1 VLRRLKDWWLPLD
14 SQRNLERT
22 EEKLAELG
30 TVDAKLQSL
39 VKRLISAIYEKS
51 YPHHFNEINT
61 TRRAQMA
68 KPTKKVKPTIE
79 LLQKCPTGIKGLDE
93 ITGGGLPQGRPTLV
107 CGGTGCGK
115 TLLAMEFLVR
125 GATEY
130 GEPGVYMSF
139 EEKSEEL
146 TKNFASLGFDLND
159 LVARKKLALDYV
171 HIERKEI
178 EETGEYDLEGL
189 FIRIG
194 YAIATVG
201 AKRVVLDTIETLFS
215 GFTDEVILR
224 SELKRLF
231 GFLKDKGVTAV
242 ITGEQGEGSLTRFG
256 LEEYVADCV
265 IFLNHIVEQQIAT
278 RRMRIVKYRGSA
290 HGTNEYP
297 FLIDE
302 QGFSVM
308 PISSIGLDHAASKE
322 RVSTGIPRLD
332 TMLGVEGYYRGSSVL
347 VTGTAGT
354 GKSSMAAHF
363 VDAACRRGERCLYFA
378 FEESRNQIIRNMRSI
393 GIDLEQ
399 WVNKGLL
406 EFRNSRPSL
415 YGLEMHLVTMH
426 KAIEGFKPAIVVV
439 DPISNLVAAASEM
452 EVKSMLSRLI
462 DFLKM
467 KQITAFCTD
476 LTAVGGSLERTE
488 VGISSLMDTWLLL
501 QFMEANG
508 ERNRGLYIL
517 KSRGMEH
524 SNQVREYCL
533 TSNGAQLQD
542 VYVGPGG
549 VLTGASR
556 VAQEAR
562 DKAETLERS
571 QEIERKQRDIERKKA
586 VIEAQIEALRNSFEA
601 EKDEL
606 ERAIARE
613 KLHQEV
619 LVEETQAMARARKAD
634 ELPPIKGNAVKTGKR
649 GRK

>member
-1 VLRRLKDWWLPLD
+1 
-14 SQRNLERT
+14 
-22 EEKLAELG
+22 
-30 TVDAKLQSL
+30 
-39 VKRLISAIYEKS
+39 
-51 YPHHFNEINT
+51 
-61 TRRAQMA
+61 MA
-68 KPTKKVKPTIE
+68 KQKPTVKPVVE
-79 LLQKCPTGIKGLDE
+79 LLQKSPTGIKGLDE

-146 TKNFASLGFDLND
+146 AKNFASLGFDLTD
-159 LVARKKLALDYV
+159 LVSRKKLALDYV
-171 HIERKEI
+171 HIERSEI
-178 EETGEYDLEGL
+178 EETGDYDLEGL
-189 FIRIG
+189 FIRLG
-194 YAIATVG
+194 YAIDTIG

-215 GFTDEVILR
+215 GFTNDVILR
-224 SELKRLF
+224 AELRRLF
-231 GFLKDKGVTAV
+231 SYLKNKGVTAV
-242 ITGEQGEGSLTRFG
+242 ITGEQGEGDLTRFG

-265 IFLNHIVEQQIAT
+265 IFLSHKVAEQIAT
-278 RRMRIVKYRGSA
+278 RRLRIVKYRGSA

-308 PISSIGLDHAASKE
+308 PISSLGLDHAAFNE

-332 TMLGVEGYYRGSSVL
+332 TMLGGKGYYRGSSIL
-347 VTGTAGT
+347 ISGTAGT

-378 FEESRNQIIRNMRSI
+378 FEESRNQIIRNMHSI

-426 KAIEGFKPAIVVV
+426 KTIEGFKPAIVVV
-439 DPISNLVAAASEM
+439 DPISNLVASASEM

-467 KQITAFCTD
+467 KGITAFCND

-501 QFMEANG
+501 QVKEESG
-508 ERNRGLYIL
+508 ERNRCLSIL

-524 SNQVREYCL
+524 SNQVREFLL
-533 TSNGAQLQD
+533 TDNGAQLQD
-542 VYVGPGG
+542 VYIGPGG
-549 VLTGASR
+549 VLTGSAR

-562 DKAETLERS
+562 ERADALGRD
-571 QEIERKQRDIERKKA
+571 QEIERKQRDIDRKKA
-586 VIEAQIEALRNSFEA
+586 VIEAQIAALRTDFEV
-601 EKDEL
+601 EKDDL
-606 ERAIARE
+606 EMSITRE
-613 KLHQEV
+613 KLYQKV
-619 LVEETQAMARARKAD
+619 LTEETQAMARARKSD
-634 ELPPIKGNAVKTGKR
+634 ELPPKNGKVTKAGKGVHR
-649 GRK
+649 

>member
-1 VLRRLKDWWLPLD
+1 MVRPNK
-14 SQRNLERT
+14 N
-22 EEKLAELG
+22 
-30 TVDAKLQSL
+30 
-39 VKRLISAIYEKS
+39 
-51 YPHHFNEINT
+51 
-61 TRRAQMA
+61 
-68 KPTKKVKPTIE
+68 VKPAVE

-93 ITGGGLPQGRPTLV
+93 ITGGGLPKGRPTLV

-125 GATEY
+125 GATEH

-139 EEKSEEL
+139 EERSEEL

-159 LVARKKLALDYV
+159 LAARNKLALDYV
-171 HIERKEI
+171 HIERSEI

-189 FIRIG
+189 FIRLG
-194 YAIATVG
+194 HAIAGIG

-215 GFTDEVILR
+215 GFTNEVILR
-224 SELKRLF
+224 AELKRLF

-242 ITGEQGEGSLTRFG
+242 ITGEQGERTLTRFG

-265 IFLNHIVEQQIAT
+265 IFLSHKVEQQIAT
-278 RRMRIVKYRGSA
+278 RRLRIVKFRGSA

-302 QGFSVM
+302 QGFAVM
-308 PISSIGLDHAASKE
+308 PISSIGLDHAASSE

-332 TMLGVEGYYRGSSVL
+332 TMLGGKGYYRGSSIL

-399 WVNKGLL
+399 WVNRGLL
-406 EFRNSRPSL
+406 EFRNSRPTM

-426 KAIEGFKPAIVVV
+426 KAVERFTPAIVVV
-439 DPISNLVAAASEM
+439 DPISNLVAAASDL
-452 EVKSMLSRLI
+452 EVKAMLSRLI

-467 KQITAFCTD
+467 KGITAFCTD
-476 LTAVGGSLERTE
+476 LTSAGGSLERTD
-488 VGISSLMDTWLLL
+488 VGISSLVDTWLLL
-501 QFMEANG
+501 QVIEGSG

-524 SNQVREYCL
+524 SNQVREFRL
-533 TSNGAQLQD
+533 TDNGAQLQD
-542 VYVGPGG
+542 VYVGAGG
-549 VLTGASR
+549 VLTGAGR
-556 VAQEAR
+556 VAQEAKER
-562 DKAETLERS
+562 AETLERN
-571 QEIERKQRDIERKKA
+571 QDIERKQRDIERKKA
-586 VIEAQIEALRNSFEA
+586 VVEARIAALRTEFEA

-613 KLHQEV
+613 RRHQEV
-619 LVEETQAMARARKAD
+619 LIEETQALARSRRSD
-634 ELPPIKGNAVKTGKR
+634 DLPPIKQIAAKGGKR
-649 GRK
+649 GRT

>member
-1 VLRRLKDWWLPLD
+1 
-14 SQRNLERT
+14 
-22 EEKLAELG
+22 
-30 TVDAKLQSL
+30 
-39 VKRLISAIYEKS
+39 
-51 YPHHFNEINT
+51 
-61 TRRAQMA
+61 MA
-68 KPTKKVKPTIE
+68 KPPKKEKPAIE
-79 LLQKCPTGIKGLDE
+79 LLRKSPTGIKGLDE
-93 ITGGGLPQGRPTLV
+93 ITGGGLPKGRPTLV

-125 GATEY
+125 GATEHD
-130 GEPGVYMSF
+130 EPGVYMSF

-159 LVARKKLALDYV
+159 LAARKRLALDYV
-171 HIERKEI
+171 HIERSEI

-189 FIRIG
+189 FIRLG
-194 YAIATVG
+194 YAIDSIG
-201 AKRVVLDTIETLFS
+201 AKRVVLDTIECLFS
-215 GFTDEVILR
+215 GFTNEVILR
-224 SELKRLF
+224 AELKRLF
-231 GFLKDKGVTAV
+231 TFLKDKGVTAV
-242 ITGEQGEGSLTRFG
+242 ITGEQGERTLTRFG

-265 IFLNHIVEQQIAT
+265 IFLSHKVDQQIAT
-278 RRMRIVKYRGSA
+278 RRLRIVKYRGSA

-302 QGFSVM
+302 KGFAVM
-308 PISSIGLDHAASKE
+308 PISSIGLDHAASSE
-322 RVSTGIPRLD
+322 RVSSGIPRLD
-332 TMLGVEGYYRGSSVL
+332 TMLGQKGYYRGSSIL

-399 WVNKGLL
+399 WANKGLL
-406 EFRNSRPSL
+406 EFRNSRPTL

-426 KAIEGFKPAIVVV
+426 KAIEAFQPAIVVV
-439 DPISNLVAAASEM
+439 DPISNLVAAASDM

-462 DFLKM
+462 DFLKT

-476 LTAVGGSLERTE
+476 LTSVGCSLERTD

-501 QFMEANG
+501 QVIEGNG

-524 SNQVREYCL
+524 SNQVREYRL
-533 TSNGAQLQD
+533 TGSGAQLDD
-542 VYVGPGG
+542 VYIGPGG
-549 VLTGASR
+549 VLTGSGR

-562 DKAETLERS
+562 ERAETLERN
-571 QEIERKQRDIERKKA
+571 QDIERKQRDIERKKA
-586 VIEAQIEALRNSFEA
+586 VIEAQIAALRTEFEV
-601 EKDEL
+601 ERDEL

-613 KLHQEV
+613 RLHQETIS
-619 LVEETQAMARARKAD
+619 EETQALARSRKSD
-634 ELPPIKGNAVKTGKR
+634 GFVLNKENAKSGKR

>member
-1 VLRRLKDWWLPLD
+1 M
-14 SQRNLERT
+14 
-22 EEKLAELG
+22 
-30 TVDAKLQSL
+30 
-39 VKRLISAIYEKS
+39 VK
-51 YPHHFNEINT
+51 P
-61 TRRAQMA
+61 
-68 KPTKKVKPTIE
+68 KVKPAIE
-79 LLQKCPTGIKGLDE
+79 VLLKSPTGINGLDE
-93 ITGGGLPQGRPTLV
+93 ITGGGLPKGRPTLV

-125 GATEY
+125 GAMEY
-130 GEPGVYMSF
+130 DEPGVYLSF

-146 TKNFASLGFDLND
+146 AKNFASLGFDLND
-159 LVARKKLALDYV
+159 LEARKKLSLDYV
-171 HIERKEI
+171 HIERREI

-194 YAIATVG
+194 YAIESIG
-201 AKRVVLDTIETLFS
+201 AKRVVLDTIEALFS

-224 SELKRLF
+224 AELKRLF
-231 GFLKDKGVTAV
+231 GFLKDQGVTAV
-242 ITGEQGEGSLTRFG
+242 ITGEQGEGALTRFG

-265 IFLNHIVEQQIAT
+265 IFLSHQVAEQIAT
-278 RRMRIVKYRGSA
+278 RRLRIVKYRGSV

-308 PISSIGLDHAASKE
+308 PISSVGLDHDASSE

-332 TMLGVEGYYRGSSVL
+332 TMIGGKGYYKGSSVL

-363 VDAACRRGERCLYFA
+363 VNAACRRGERCLYFA

-399 WVNKGLL
+399 WVKKGLL

-426 KAIEGFKPAIVVV
+426 KAIEVFKPAIVVV

-476 LTAVGGSLERTE
+476 LTSTNSSVERTE

-501 QFMEANG
+501 KVMEESG

-524 SNQVREYCL
+524 SNQVREFCL
-533 TSNGAQLQD
+533 TDNGARLLD
-542 VYVGPGG
+542 VYVGSGK
-549 VLTGASR
+549 VMTGAAR

-562 DKAETLERS
+562 DRVEILERN
-571 QEIERKQRDIERKKA
+571 QAVERKQYDIERKKA
-586 VIEAQIEALRNSFEA
+586 LIEAQITALRASFEV

-606 ERAIARE
+606 EQAIARE

-619 LVEETQAMARARKAD
+619 LAEETQAMARTRKAD
-634 ELPPIKGNAVKTGKR
+634 ELASIKSTTAKSGKR
-649 GRK
+649 GGK

>member
-1 VLRRLKDWWLPLD
+1 
-14 SQRNLERT
+14 
-22 EEKLAELG
+22 
-30 TVDAKLQSL
+30 
-39 VKRLISAIYEKS
+39 
-51 YPHHFNEINT
+51 
-61 TRRAQMA
+61 MA
-68 KPTKKVKPTIE
+68 KPSKKEKPILDV
-79 LLQKCPTGIKGLDE
+79 LLKCPTGITGLDE

-125 GATEY
+125 GATEFN
-130 GEPGVYMSF
+130 EPGVYMSF

-146 TKNFASLGFDLND
+146 AKNFASLGFDLND
-159 LVARKKLALDYV
+159 MVARKKLTLDYV
-171 HIERKEI
+171 HVEKSEI

-194 YAIATVG
+194 HAIDSIG
-201 AKRVVLDTIETLFS
+201 AKRVVLDTIEALFS
-215 GFTDEVILR
+215 GLANEIVLR
-224 SELKRLF
+224 AELRRLF
-231 GFLKDKGVTAV
+231 RFLKTKGVTAI
-242 ITGEQGEGSLTRFG
+242 ITGEQGEQTLTRYG

-265 IFLNHIVEQQIAT
+265 IFLDHTVTQQIAT
-278 RRMRIVKYRGSA
+278 RRLRIVKYRGSA

-302 QGFSVM
+302 QGLSVM
-308 PISSIGLDHAASKE
+308 PISSIGLDHPASGE
-322 RVSTGIPRLD
+322 RVSTGVARMD
-332 TMLGVEGYYRGSSVL
+332 TMMGGKGYYKGSSIL

-354 GKSSMAAHF
+354 GKSSLAAHF

-399 WVNKGLL
+399 WVKKGLL

-426 KAIEGFKPAIVVV
+426 KAIGAFDPSIVVV
-439 DPISNLVAAASEM
+439 DPISNLVAAASEN

-467 KQITAFCTD
+467 RQITAFCTD

-501 QFMEANG
+501 QVMEASG
-508 ERNRGLYIL
+508 ERNRGLFIL

-524 SNQVREYCL
+524 SNQVREFCL
-533 TSNGAQLQD
+533 SDNGIQLRD
-542 VYVGPGG
+542 VYVGTGG
-549 VLTGASR
+549 VLTGAAR
-556 VAQEAR
+556 VAQEAKE
-562 DKAETLERS
+562 KAEAIERS
-571 QEIERKQRDIERKKA
+571 QEIERKQRDIERKKT
-586 VIEAQIEALRNSFEA
+586 VIEAQIAALRTGFEA

-606 ERAIARE
+606 ERSISRE
-613 KLHQEV
+613 KLHQEI
-619 LVEETQAMARARKAD
+619 LAAESQEMARTRKAD
-634 ELPPIKGNAVKTGKR
+634 VLTPQKGNAAKSRKG